1 MSYKVSDYSDKAEY
15 LIYSDV
21 VTDKPFKLTQKLIN
35 AKGISHPVAFYA
47 KSLWQ
52 NRHKLTPERIIFN
65 IKGSLKS
72 KK

>member
-1 MSYKVSDYSDKAEY
+1 MSYKVSNYSDKAEY

-35 AKGISHPVAFYA
+35 AKGISHPVAFYT